1 MLVRHDTLGIT
12 TQGEGGGKVM
22 IIYQIIDEAQANAKA
37 RLLKVDDVMNAIK
50 EAEDKLKE
58 LRIPKKYWIGCWV
71 IVEPESVP
79 VNYKFE
85 AMDTYAVI
93 VRKSSDWKLANVSRD
108 KCKQEPWGRRMRAKL
123 ILSDVAH
130 NHIPKEYAL

>member
-1 MLVRHDTLGIT
+1 
-12 TQGEGGGKVM
+12 M
-22 IIYQIIDEAQANAKA
+22 IIVEQMIDEAQANAKA

-58 LRIPKKYWIGCWV
+58 LRIPKEYWVGCWV
-71 IVEPESVP
+71 IVEPESV
-79 VNYKFE
+79 
-85 AMDTYAVI
+85 AVI
-93 VRKSSDWKLANVSRD
+93 VRKSSGWKLTNVFRD
-108 KCKQEPWGRRMRAKL
+108 KCKQEPWGRHMRAKL

>member
-1 MLVRHDTLGIT
+1 MIVSEKSIS
-12 TQGEGGGKVM
+12 KVQQM
-22 IIYQIIDEAQANAKA
+22 IDEAQANAKA

-58 LRIPKKYWIGCWV
+58 LRIPKKYWVGCWV

-79 VNYKFE
+79 MRYQFK
-85 AMDTYAVI
+85 AMGTYAVI
-93 VRKSSDWKLANVSRD
+93 VRKSSGWKLANVFRD

-130 NHIPKEYAL
+130 ANIPKQYIL

>member
-1 MLVRHDTLGIT
+1 
-12 TQGEGGGKVM
+12 M
-22 IIYQIIDEAQANAKA
+22 IIVEQMIDEAQANAKA

-58 LRIPKKYWIGCWV
+58 LRIPKEYWVGCWV
-71 IVEPESVP
+71 IVDPESV
-79 VNYKFE
+79 
-85 AMDTYAVI
+85 AVI
-93 VRKSSDWKLANVSRD
+93 VRKSSGWKLKLANVSRD

>member
-1 MLVRHDTLGIT
+1 
-12 TQGEGGGKVM
+12 M
-22 IIYQIIDEAQANAKA
+22 IISEKSMGKIQQMIDEAQANARA
-37 RLLKVDDVMNAIK
+37 RLLKVDDVFNAIK
-50 EAEDKLKE
+50 DAESKLKE
-58 LRIPKKYWIGCWV
+58 LGIAKKYWVGCWV

-79 VNYKFE
+79 MRYQFK
-85 AMDTYAVI
+85 AMGTYAVI
-93 VRKSSDWKLANVSRD
+93 VRKSSGWKLANVFRD

>member
-1 MLVRHDTLGIT
+1 
-12 TQGEGGGKVM
+12 M

-58 LRIPKKYWIGCWV
+58 LRIPKKYWVGCWV

-93 VRKSSDWKLANVSRD
+93 VRKSSDWKLANVKSSDWKLANVFRD

>member
-50 EAEDKLKE
+50 DAEEKLKE
-58 LRIPKKYWIGCWV
+58 LGIAKKYWVGCK
-71 IVEPESVP
+71 IIIDPESVP
-79 VNYKFE
+79 
-85 AMDTYAVI
+85 I
-93 VRKSSDWKLANVSRD
+93 VRKSSGWKLANVFRD

>member
-1 MLVRHDTLGIT
+1 
-12 TQGEGGGKVM
+12 M

-50 EAEDKLKE
+50 DAEEKLKE
-58 LRIPKKYWIGCWV
+58 LGIAKKYWVGCK
-71 IVEPESVP
+71 IIIDPESVP
-79 VNYKFE
+79 
-85 AMDTYAVI
+85 I
-93 VRKSSDWKLANVSRD
+93 VRKSSGWKLANVFRD

-123 ILSDVAH
+123 IFSDVAH